1 MICCSC
7 AAAAEVESLNGTPTP
22 TPTPGQQ
29 YQQHKN
35 QPQQQQAAKG
45 GGAVAVAIAATA
57 QLAKELEPQSAQS
70 TKVQDQCCQSFGA
83 NCIKK
88 AEFYGVAI
96 GKKPNRALFLIFC
109 RN

>member
-1 MICCSC
+1 M
-7 AAAAEVESLNGTPTP
+7 ERRRRR
-22 TPTPGQQ
+22 Q

-70 TKVQDQCCQSFGA
+70 TKVQDQCCQNFGE

-96 GKKPNRALFLIFC
+96 GKKPNRALFLIYC